1 MNMDMGMEV
10 HSAPSG
16 MQNADIAD
24 VSAKVFRVGRKFT
37 QGIGRGMVSRL
48 CLGRGNIME
57 DA

>member
-1 MNMDMGMEV
+1 MEV